1 MISSLLLLPLLDL
14 LLPSRSFHVRVDG
27 DDLPAAEDSKVVPV
41 VARLADGRP
50 LVPLRVRE
58 GRAERQGHSKE
69 LQRVG
74 SAMDLKICKERGL
87 MNPIWSI

>member
-1 MISSLLLLPLLDL
+1 MPLPELLLLAFD
-14 LLPSRSFHVRVDG
+14 VRVDG
-27 DDLPAAEDSKVVPV
+27 DDLAAAEDSKVVPV

-58 GRAERQGHSKE
+58 GRAERECHSKE

-74 SAMDLKICKERGL
+74 SVKDLKRGDEETG
-87 MNPIWSI
+87 